1 MPLKW
6 RHEPSIVPHIPS
18 LLNRVTKITQ
28 NVLILTIFKKLT
40 CLHTNLWLINSDSK
54 VLIQWSHGHS
64 IPHLSP

>member
-18 LLNRVTKITQ
+18 FLNQVTKFTQ
-28 NVLILTIFKKLT
+28 NGSILTIFKKLT
-40 CLHTNLWLINSDSK
+40 HLHTNPWLIGLGSK
-54 VLIQWSHGHS
+54 VLIQWSHGYS

>member
-18 LLNRVTKITQ
+18 FLNRVTKFTP
-28 NVLILTIFKKLT
+28 NGSILTIFKKLT
-40 CLHTNLWLINSDSK
+40 RLHTNPWLISLDSK
-54 VLIQWSHGHS
+54 VLIHWSHGHS